1 MSILRTLL
9 VLAFALSVSAFQ
21 VVAPAGVTRAAARAA
36 EPAMFSGSSKS
47 APKKAPKKAAP
58 KKSGKA
64 SSTEGKGG
72 IFPWVTNTPG
82 TYAKPL
88 MLSSVNFLGDDG
100 DSWIGWGFMPQSVK
114 KLYNPNGK
122 KGLL

>member
-1 MSILRTLL
+1 MLRIVVIA
-9 VLAFALSVSAFQ
+9 VLALTASAFN
-21 VVAPAGVTRAAARAA
+21 VAAPGAVGRIAASRTA
-36 EPAMFSGSSKS
+36 EPVMAAK
-47 APKKAPKKAAP
+47 KKAAP
-58 KKSGKA
+58 KKAGKKG
-64 SSTEGKGG
+64 STSTEGKGG
-72 IFPWVTNTPG
+72 ILPWVTNAPG

-100 DSWIGWGFMPQSVK
+100 DSWIGWGFMPNSVK

>member
-1 MSILRTLL
+1 MLRIL
-9 VLAFALSVSAFQ
+9 VIAALALTASAFN
-21 VVAPAGVTRAAARAA
+21 VAAPGAVSRIAASRAA
-36 EPAMFSGSSKS
+36 EPVMAAK
-47 APKKAPKKAAP
+47 KKAAP
-58 KKSGKA
+58 KKSVKKA
-64 SSTEGKGG
+64 STEGKGG
-72 IFPWVTNTPG
+72 ILPWVTNTPG

-100 DSWIGWGFMPQSVK
+100 DAWIGWGFMPNSVK